1 MNGIAMKTSK
11 THPLRVDWIEEAPAN
26 GRIGMTFCPGK
37 VQDFAMT
44 GCWQRDLA
52 VDMQRLADLGTTHL
66 LCLLEPWELDALQ
79 VPNLPAISRTYG
91 IEYLSLP
98 IKDAHAPEITW
109 ETTWSEVRP
118 MLLERC
124 RSGKVVIFC
133 KGGLGRTGLY
143 AAILLQEL
151 GLSALASVELVRK
164 VRPGTIETARQL
176 EYVLNYGLNKQTLG
190 GQ

>member
-1 MNGIAMKTSK
+1 
-11 THPLRVDWIEEAPAN
+11 
-26 GRIGMTFCPGK
+26 
-37 VQDFAMT
+37 
-44 GCWQRDLA
+44 
-52 VDMQRLADLGTTHL
+52 
-66 LCLLEPWELDALQ
+66 
-79 VPNLPAISRTYG
+79 
-91 IEYLSLP
+91 
-98 IKDAHAPEITW
+98 
-109 ETTWSEVRP
+109 